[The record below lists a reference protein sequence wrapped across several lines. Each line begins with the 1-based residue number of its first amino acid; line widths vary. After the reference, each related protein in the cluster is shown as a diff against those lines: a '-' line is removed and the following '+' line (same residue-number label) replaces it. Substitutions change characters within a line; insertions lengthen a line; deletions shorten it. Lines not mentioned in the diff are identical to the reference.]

1 MILVEI
7 TIDGATKR
15 CSFEPDDIPLLFL
28 EAMDEAKWKEVRLSL
43 AGMLGLTEEESRA
56 LTVRNLKQIG
66 QGIKDSVTIPK
77 AT

>member
-28 EAMDEAKWKEVRLSL
+28 EAMDEAKWKLVRESL